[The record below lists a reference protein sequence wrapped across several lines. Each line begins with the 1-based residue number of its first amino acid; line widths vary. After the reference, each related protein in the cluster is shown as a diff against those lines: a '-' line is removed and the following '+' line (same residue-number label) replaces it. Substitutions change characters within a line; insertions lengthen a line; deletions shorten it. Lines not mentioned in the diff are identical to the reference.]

1 MRNRHGTK
9 NGVSVEDVW
18 KDVARKV
25 EETAPDETFHHHF
38 DGGHAVEH
46 RSNLIIRSQPIAIGL
61 PMDELLFSKFM
72 INFLG
77 LNIMPWDPIITTA
90 STYLPDARNQIH
102 NIFLKNPDATH
113 LLMLDSDV
121 LPPPD
126 FINRML
132 KHNKPVVGGY
142 YCKKE
147 KYPVKQT
154 DGSIITVQ
162 RPVVY
167 DYVGLQ
173 DGKDIFSQRVFP
185 GSGMERVDGAGAGS
199 WLMRRDVAEALGES
213 PYDMNSG
220 GEDLKLCRK
229 ITEAGFEM
237 FVDWNTP
244 CAHCGVFF
252 V

>member
-1 MRNRHGTK
+1 VIENKHSTPL
-9 NGVSVEDVW
+9 W
-18 KDVARKV
+18 KDIAKK
-25 EETAPDETFHHHF
+25 TAEAVPNEVIHNHF
-38 DGGHAVEH
+38 DGGHEVEH
-46 RSNLIIRSQPIAIGL
+46 KSKLSIRAQQIAVGL
-61 PMDELLFSKFM
+61 PMDELMFSKFM

-77 LNIMPWDPIITTA
+77 LNVMPWDVIITTA

-102 NIFLKNPDATH
+102 NIFINKTEGTH

-132 KHNKPVVGGY
+132 KHDKAVVGGY
-142 YCKKE
+142 YRKKE
-147 KYPVKQT
+147 KYPVKQL

-167 DYVGLQ
+167 DYAGVE
-173 DGKDIFSQRVFP
+173 DGKDLFSQRVMP
-185 GSGMERVDGAGAGS
+185 GKGLERVDGAGAGA
-199 WLMRRDVAEALGES
+199 WLMRRDVAVALGQS

-220 GEDLKLCRK
+220 GEDLKLCRR
-229 ITEAGFEM
+229 ITEAGFDM
-237 FVDWNTP
+237 FVDWDCA